1 MAGGAY
7 GEGPD
12 PEESAHTTAMLS
24 ENTCTAEEL
33 QERPHT
39 AIAITQAPSLLQQSD
54 TAAMTLATAPETS
67 EECD

>member
-33 QERPHT
+33 QGRPHT
-39 AIAITQAPSLLQQSD
+39 ATAITTGTISF
-54 TAAMTLATAPETS
+54 AAMWHCRHDSGHCTWNQ
-67 EECD
+67 